1 MEQTRPA
8 QAIIVKELKK
18 YYIVGSPCRTLLYCL
33 RLAALYYFFTSPTI
47 ERHCLTT
54 EWQAA
59 QSYYRLEDK
68 QRFLTAR
75 LLCREIAAPHINHPA
90 QHLSIH
96 KNKQGAP
103 FLTLNAYQHQPLLP
117 NISISHSGDYVAIAL
132 AWHIA
137 LGIDL
142 EYETHCDF
150 AQFNEIALQPHEY
163 CKLTAYSRAQFWTAK
178 EAASKAWG
186 TGLQINPLAIQVCPL
201 SEHRFTAYTA
211 SYPIAFGRWLQT
223 NTATIALAL
232 VMLEEQQNISAQEWH
247 FY

>member
-1 MEQTRPA
+1 M
-8 QAIIVKELKK
+8 KK
-18 YYIVGSPCRTLLYCL
+18 YYVVGSPCRTLLYCL

-163 CKLTAYSRAQFWTAK
+163 CKLTAYSRAQFTRKRQFIACVYSARAK
-178 EAASKAWG
+178 W
-186 TGLQINPLAIQVCPL
+186 
-201 SEHRFTAYTA
+201 RF
-211 SYPIAFGRWLQT
+211 AFEMEILG
-223 NTATIALAL
+223 I
-232 VMLEEQQNISAQEWH
+232 
-247 FY
+247 